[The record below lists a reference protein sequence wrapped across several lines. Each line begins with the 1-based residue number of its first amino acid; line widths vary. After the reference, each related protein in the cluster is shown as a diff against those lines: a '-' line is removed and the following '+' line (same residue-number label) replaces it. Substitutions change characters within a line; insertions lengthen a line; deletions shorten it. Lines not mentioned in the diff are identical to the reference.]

1 VTRSGRSAVRT
12 LFDALLRLSAIVAF
26 AVACRATPLRAQQP
40 DPLDLKSVPGGSAV
54 LERFIGNVPLA
65 SFGSGPIR
73 SYASRDY
80 AADAERA
87 WRAAERALPHIAP
100 ELGAAPAKV
109 LPIWIL
115 VSPGG
120 AGYEREAPSWS
131 AAIAQPERHL
141 IVISGP
147 ALRRTAMNLD
157 ETVAHEVVHL
167 VLHTRLGERGWVP
180 QWLDEGLAMRLSGYR
195 RLGDRFVRL
204 GRGGIHLRELS
215 GDFPRNPELARLAYL
230 ESEAAVRELLERAPI
245 ALLLGRLATGAE
257 FDNAFGATYG
267 ESPDAFADRIYAEVG
282 APWRWI
288 ATFGGGATLGLA
300 MAVLAVVGGLRVRR
314 RNRQRLRA
322 WEAVEGGVRL
332 QIEPDAAHATEA
344 PPPAASG
351 SEGSGPR
358 IPGGV

>member
-1 VTRSGRSAVRT
+1 VTGRRRAARRFTSILRPIVC
-12 LFDALLRLSAIVAF
+12 FALLAL
-26 AVACRATPLRAQQP
+26 ATVSRAQQS
-40 DPLDLKSVPGGSAV
+40 DPLDLRSVPGGGAV
-54 LERFIGNVPLA
+54 LQRFIGDVPLA
-65 SFGSGPIR
+65 VFGSGPIR
-73 SYASRDY
+73 SYAPRDY
-80 AADAERA
+80 AADAEQA

-100 ELGAAPAKV
+100 ELGIAPAKV

-120 AGYEREAPSWS
+120 GGYEREAPSWS

-167 VLHTRLGERGWVP
+167 VLHTRIGERGWVP

-204 GRGGIHLRELS
+204 GRGRIHLDELS
-215 GDFPRNPELARLAYL
+215 GQFPRDPQLARLAYL
-230 ESEAAVRELLERAPI
+230 ESEAAVQRLLERAPI
-245 ALLLGRLATGAE
+245 ALLLGRVASGAE

-267 ESPDAFADRIYAEVG
+267 ESPQAFAAQTYAEVG
-282 APWRWI
+282 TPWRWI

-300 MAVLAVVGGLRVRR
+300 MALLAVVGGLRVRR

-322 WEAVEGGVRL
+322 WEAVEGGL
-332 QIEPDAAHATEA
+332 QLQVDPDATHTSDA

-351 SEGSGPR
+351 SEGPR
-358 IPGGV
+358 TPGGV